1 MNIKS
6 YILVALV
13 ALTTFTA
20 ALYPHQSYE
29 EREGIILDGV
39 MNFIKNIHV
48 LPKEINDEFSESV
61 YDIYMER
68 LDGGKRFLTQQEVDQ
83 LAVYEKEID
92 NQVNRRTF
100 EFFDKSMELI
110 DQAMERTKLI
120 YNDIITSDFD
130 FNLDEE
136 IDLNREKSHYAQSQ
150 KELKDYWRKYIKYDV
165 LRKIRKIEEDQEKL
179 LERKAKGELKD
190 DENIIE
196 KSREEIEA
204 EAISKTK
211 DSFDKWMER
220 LEKIRRSDR
229 FEDYLSA
236 ITNYFDPHTTYFNP
250 KQKADFNINMGGKL
264 EGIGARLS
272 IDGEYTKVSDI
283 IPGGPAWKGKEL
295 EVDDLITAV
304 KQENEEEVL
313 DITGMRLDDVV
324 QHIRGKKGTKV
335 TLTVKKQ
342 DGTTKDIE
350 IERDEVVIDES
361 FARSL
366 ILDFP
371 DVISNVGYIKL
382 PKFYSSFE
390 KKNGNSCAEDVA
402 REIEKLKGE
411 NVKGI
416 ILDLRN
422 NTGGSL
428 SDVVKMT
435 GLFIEDGPVVQVK
448 AKGNQAY
455 VYEDEDSNTQYDGPL
470 IVMVNHLS
478 ASASEILAAAL
489 QDYERAIIV
498 GSPSTFG
505 KGTVQRFY
513 NLDRIYKGNPDYK
526 PLGELKVSV
535 QKFYRVNG
543 GSTQLKGVESDIVL
557 PDNFQYVDTGE
568 KDYDHAIKWSEI
580 DPVEI
585 NKSGAVLQNIEEI
598 RSRSQERVSGR
609 DDFRLIDE
617 GAKDFKARK
626 DETTYPLNITSFES
640 FIDSREKENEK
651 YEDLFEEDVPNL
663 NPRNITVDIAE
674 IDAEESK
681 KARNDEWIKDMKKDI
696 YIEETLRIMKDM
708 IDMEPS
714 FSQMSTEK

>member
-190 DENIIE
+190 EENIIE